1 MQLLSSLLKRVS
13 QGVLAPYGR
22 VLLDLLQIEAAAN
35 MVSSVRTA
43 RQLFLGGL
51 VMVILAMLAITGLV
65 LAHFALYTL
74 LPTPTN
80 AIVLLALGILYLLV
94 AALVLLWVSREKTW
108 MELSG
113 AAHKVDQA
121 TGKAPP
127 D

>member
-80 AIVLLALGILYLLV
+80 TIVLLALGILYLLV
-94 AALVLLWVSREKTW
+94 VALVLLWVSREKTW

>member
-43 RQLFLGGL
+43 PPALPGRLGHGHPGH
-51 VMVILAMLAITGLV
+51 AGDHGFGTGAFRAV
-65 LAHFALYTL
+65 HPAADA
-74 LPTPTN
+74 TN